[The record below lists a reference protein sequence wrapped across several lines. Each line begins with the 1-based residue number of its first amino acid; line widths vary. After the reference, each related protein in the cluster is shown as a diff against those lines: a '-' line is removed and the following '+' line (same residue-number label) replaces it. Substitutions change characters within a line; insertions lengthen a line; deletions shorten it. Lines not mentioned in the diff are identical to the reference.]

1 MNLLW
6 MQSEMNLKSMRL
18 FLGLDPGVVGEKGLE
33 EYVSAPFPLL
43 VLQLFELISDHTFPS
58 LFVLL
63 LDPVPMKTSG
73 YA

>member
-33 EYVSAPFPLL
+33 EYVPRLAFLSYFTY
-43 VLQLFELISDHTFPS
+43 SN
-58 LFVLL
+58 
-63 LDPVPMKTSG
+63 
-73 YA
+73 